1 MECEEPLIDRAE
13 DFLRNI
19 VNAQEKGDCV
29 KREFSQCDCPLCK
42 EGSMSEE
49 AKVEETTADGSILD
63 KGLGYIEDGLKTAGK
78 ATGKVAWYLLKPLDQ
93 VHKHVIEPFT
103 DAFGKAFTDGK

>member
-1 MECEEPLIDRAE
+1 MECEETLIDRAE
-13 DFLRNI
+13 DYLRNI
-19 VNAQEKGDCV
+19 VNAQEESDCV

-49 AKVEETTADGSILD
+49 TKVEEATADGSILD
-63 KGLGYIEDGLKTAGK
+63 KGLEYIEDGLKSAGK
-78 ATGKVAWYLLKPLDQ
+78 ATGKIAWYILRPLDQ

-103 DAFGKAFTDGK
+103 DSFVKEFTDSK